1 MDFFGIDNHERGAV
15 GGKPFALDIGRI
27 VKAKPRIPCP
37 ECGHGS
43 ACDKHRRKA
52 YGDNL
57 KNAVA
62 VLRRVGLCHRP
73 PARGAIA
80 RRRAR
85 IRGARLIQCRIRG
98 NICARRGRR
107 AGTARLGRTRRK
119 RRFLRDRNF
128 LRRRRFFRR
137 RSRNRP
143 TGSFFFQRFFLTRFR
158 RSLAAKPLSRSC
170 LGAGG
175 IVPQVK

>member
-15 GGKPFALDIGRI
+15 SGKPFALDIGRI

-37 ECGHGS
+37 ECSHGS
-43 ACDKHRRKA
+43 ACDKHRRKTC
-52 YGDNL
+52 GDDF
-57 KNAVA
+57 KNAIA
-62 VLRRVGLCHRP
+62 VLRRVGLCHRSP
-73 PARGAIA
+73 TRGTIA

-85 IRGARLIQCRIRG
+85 IRGARLIQCGIRG
-98 NICARRGRR
+98 SICARRGRR

-119 RRFLRDRNF
+119 RRFLRDRNL
-128 LRRRRFFRR
+128 LRRRRFLRR

-143 TGSFFFQRFFLTRFR
+143 TGGFFFQRFFLARFR
-158 RSLAAKPLSRSC
+158 RGLAAKPLSRSR